1 MKVRSNPGEFK
12 LLKSNAIFTVALSF
26 MLAISGVFLAFGKDY
41 LYDNGKMIFT
51 LTLVGFVSL
60 AVYAFLRL
68 QYRIAGLA
76 TELRRTSEE
85 EEFERNRT
93 LTLINSIKDAVIFVD
108 DSGHVSLYNAA
119 TLDLLD
125 TNVSISRQPVETIF
139 KPAQGSAID
148 FKVLMA
154 NLKGSQTINFKNT
167 LSDGKLVDLSLAISR
182 ARSGYGKIGMR
193 GFVFV
198 VKRSSSVD
206 NPDSEEAHLERHA
219 LRNSWAII
227 EGSIENAQL
236 MLSRDNIDGAK
247 KAIDT
252 AVTNA
257 AQVKE
262 KIL

>member
-1 MKVRSNPGEFK
+1 MKVRSAPGEFK
-12 LLKSNAIFTVALSF
+12 LMKSNVVFILALSF
-26 MLAISGVFLAFGKDY
+26 SLAMSGVFLTFGKDY
-41 LYDNGKMIFT
+41 LYDNGKMIYSVTFIA
-51 LTLVGFVSL
+51 FVAL

-68 QYRIAGLA
+68 QFRVASLA
-76 TELRRTSEE
+76 NELRRTAEE

-119 TLDLLD
+119 ALDLLD

-139 KPAQGSAID
+139 RPAQGSAVD
-148 FKVLMA
+148 FRSVMA
-154 NLKGSQTINFKNT
+154 NLKGSEVINFKNT
-167 LSDGKLVDLSLAISR
+167 LSNGSFVDLSVAVSR
-182 ARSGYGKIGMR
+182 ARSGYGKIGLR

-198 VKRSSSVD
+198 AKQSTIKD
-206 NPDSEEAHLERHA
+206 PNSEEAHLERHA

-236 MLSRDNIDGAK
+236 MLSKDNIEGAK

-252 AVTNA
+252 ALTSA
-257 AQVKE
+257 TQVKD
-262 KIL
+262 KIF

>member
-1 MKVRSNPGEFK
+1 MKVRSAPGEFK
-12 LLKSNAIFTVALSF
+12 LFKSNAIFTIALSF

-41 LYDNGKMIFT
+41 LYDNGKMIYTVTFVAF
-51 LTLVGFVSL
+51 VGLS
-60 AVYAFLRL
+60 VYAFLRL
-68 QYRIAGLA
+68 QYRIAALA
-76 TELRRTSEE
+76 TELRRTAEE

-125 TNVSISRQPVETIF
+125 TNVSISRQPVESIF
-139 KPAQGSAID
+139 NPAQGSAID
-148 FKVLMA
+148 LKTTMA
-154 NLKGSQTINFKNT
+154 NIKGSQTINFKNM
-167 LSDGKLVDLSLAISR
+167 LSDGKYIDLTLVISR

-198 VKRSSSVD
+198 VKPAQAVLD
-206 NPDSEEAHLERHA
+206 PDSEEVHLARHA

-236 MLSRDNIDGAK
+236 MLARDNLDGAK

-252 AVTNA
+252 AVSNA
-257 AQVKE
+257 AQVKD

>member
-1 MKVRSNPGEFK
+1 MKVRSAPGEFK
-12 LLKSNAIFTVALSF
+12 LLRSNVVFILALTFS
-26 MLAISGVFLAFGKDY
+26 LAISGVFIAFGRDY
-41 LYDNGKMIFT
+41 LYDNGKMIFA
-51 LTLVGFVSL
+51 LTFIAFVAL
-60 AVYAFLRL
+60 GVYSFLRL
-68 QYRIAGLA
+68 QLKVASLA
-76 TELRRTSEE
+76 TELRRTAEE

-119 TLDLLD
+119 TLDLLN

-139 KPAQGSAID
+139 KPAQGSAVD
-148 FKVLMA
+148 FRALLA
-154 NLKGSQTINFKNT
+154 NLKGTQAITFKNEI
-167 LSDGKLVDLSLAISR
+167 SEGKFIDLLVNVSR

-198 VKRSSSVD
+198 VKAAGAGDV
-206 NPDSEEAHLERHA
+206 DSEQYHLQRHA

-236 MLSRDNIDGAK
+236 MLSKDNVEGAK
-247 KAIDT
+247 KAVDT
-252 AVTNA
+252 ALDSA

-262 KIL
+262 KIF